1 MQLYFKEININMK
14 DTIALIGITLGKRK
28 TRNAKILF
36 INTISKE
43 LMNAHIKVQLHEKKQ
58 LGSKSTNV
66 MIGVD
71 DHQKILVAGY
81 DTGSKMLIPRYKYYP
96 LNMQKNFASETINMV
111 LYFILILSLFL
122 LYFVYRAYDQV
133 DLIAKISLL
142 VFGCLILFIGVVGIL
157 MPTSPFN
164 FNRNSVA
171 TAILYQLALDQHCD
185 CSYVLSDY
193 TATTYIGYKQLA
205 AYYGNDGKNKTFIIL
220 DALSNGEQLY
230 VCAKENQKSEA
241 EKLSKSIGA
250 SVYLV
255 TKDIENTPLS
265 LFENCLYV
273 TSGFEYDGQIIVA
286 NSRNKKDYKINIDMV
301 ERIKKGL
308 EIYLK

>member
-43 LMNAHIKVQLHEKKQ
+43 LMNSHIKVQLHETKQ
-58 LGSKSTNV
+58 IGSKSTNV
-66 MIGVD
+66 MIGD
-71 DHQKILVAGY
+71 CDRKKILVAGY

-111 LYFILILSLFL
+111 LYFILILSLLL
-122 LYFVYRAYDQV
+122 LYFVYRVYGQV

-142 VFGCLILFIGVVGIL
+142 IFGCLILFMGIVGIV

-171 TAILYQLALDQHCD
+171 AAILYKLALDKQSD
-185 CSYVLSDY
+185 CGYVLTDY

-230 VCAKENQKSEA
+230 VCTTANLKSEA
-241 EKLSKSIGA
+241 EKLSKLIGA
-250 SVYLV
+250 SVYLI
-255 TKDIENTPLS
+255 TKNVENTPLS
-265 LFENCLYV
+265 LFEKCLYI
-273 TSGFEYDGQIIVA
+273 TSGFEYDDQLIVA

-308 EIYLK
+308 ETYLK